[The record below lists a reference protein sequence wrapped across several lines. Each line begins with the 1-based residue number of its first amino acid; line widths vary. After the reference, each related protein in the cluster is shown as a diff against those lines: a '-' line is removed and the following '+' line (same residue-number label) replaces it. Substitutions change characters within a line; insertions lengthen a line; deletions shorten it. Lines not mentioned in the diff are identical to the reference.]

1 MAKDALDVACELL
14 AGEDGA
20 CPALLYDWKHP
31 EGCLWLYDTTK
42 PGMGTCTRH
51 RRCVLATVLRAA
63 SCGLCADGK
72 GAGRCLI

>member
-51 RRCVLATVLRAA
+51 RRRCWRIWCEQQAEA
-63 SCGLCADGK
+63 SDVGD
-72 GAGRCLI
+72 